1 MPYLVSMAA
10 DLNTVKLHI
19 NLKGQ
24 KLHLSSVVTSE
35 FYIVLEKKIPRPSLN
50 FIFKKPPKH
59 IKSLHSISLMLN
71 IKRSACQTIPLF
83 YLESTVI
90 QNASISSVCVGWICL
105 YHVRLKSKI
114 RKTVTK

>member
-50 FIFKKPPKH
+50 FIFKKKPQ
-59 IKSLHSISLMLN
+59 N
-71 IKRSACQTIPLF
+71 ILKACIL
-83 YLESTVI
+83 S
-90 QNASISSVCVGWICL
+90 
-105 YHVRLKSKI
+105 H
-114 RKTVTK
+114 